1 MKVSIIVPIYNVEQ
15 YIEECLNSIYNQEL
29 ADFEVL
35 CIDDKGNDKSIEKVR
50 KFVSINNITNLKIIE
65 HNKNKGLS
73 EARNTGIKNAKGKYI
88 CFLDSDDMLIKGG
101 LKQLIEQAEKNDLDI
116 IEGRIEEKYETKFK
130 IELDEKY
137 DTSNITL
144 DIDDFTYEVIDEEKM
159 RLNITLCIDN
169 IEEKE
174 VVLPVEDVIEDFD
187 TLELEDKNSGNRES
201 KNDGVLDDLFLDTS
215 KKVPLEF
222 DSKKE
227 IVEEESEQ
235 NNNDNTTTINN
246 AESVETSNE
255 LIYENNTSNN
265 NTNNDT
271 NKPPMVN
278 NNVSS
283 IFSSFKDNIETYKTY
298 SVYIMKEE
306 DTIDVVLQ
314 KYGVTREEL
323 EEYNDMSDIKTGSK
337 IIVPSSSKNE

>member
-1 MKVSIIVPIYNVEQ
+1 MKKLVPFTKEIEFKTMISKVTSISLEHTLRVEKDNLISGYFILEGTYKMTQ
-15 YIEECLNSIYNQEL
+15 ASQIDEEFSY
-29 ADFEVL
+29 
-35 CIDDKGNDKSIEKVR
+35 
-50 KFVSINNITNLKIIE
+50 KIPV
-65 HNKNKGLS
+65 
-73 EARNTGIKNAKGKYI
+73 
-88 CFLDSDDMLIKGG
+88 D
-101 LKQLIEQAEKNDLDI
+101 
-116 IEGRIEEKYETKFK
+116 

-201 KNDGVLDDLFLDTS
+201 KNDGVLDDLFLDTL
-215 KKVPLEF
+215 KKVQLEF

-235 NNNDNTTTINN
+235 NNNDNTINN

-271 NKPPMVN
+271 NKPQMVN

>member
-1 MKVSIIVPIYNVEQ
+1 MKKLVPFTKEIEFKTMISKVTSISLEHTLRVEKDNLISGYFILEGTYKMTQ
-15 YIEECLNSIYNQEL
+15 ASQIDEEFSY
-29 ADFEVL
+29 
-35 CIDDKGNDKSIEKVR
+35 
-50 KFVSINNITNLKIIE
+50 KIPV
-65 HNKNKGLS
+65 
-73 EARNTGIKNAKGKYI
+73 
-88 CFLDSDDMLIKGG
+88 D
-101 LKQLIEQAEKNDLDI
+101 
-116 IEGRIEEKYETKFK
+116 

-144 DIDDFTYEVIDEEKM
+144 DIDDFTYEVIDEERMK
-159 RLNITLCIDN
+159 LNITLCIDN

-187 TLELEDKNSGNRES
+187 ALELEDKNSGNRES

-235 NNNDNTTTINN
+235 NNTDNTTINN

-255 LIYENNTSNN
+255 LIYDNTSNN

-271 NKPPMVN
+271 NKPQMVN

>member
-1 MKVSIIVPIYNVEQ
+1 MKKLVPFTKEIEFKTMISKVTSISLEHTLRVEKDNLISGYFILEGTYKMTQ
-15 YIEECLNSIYNQEL
+15 ASQIDEEFSY
-29 ADFEVL
+29 
-35 CIDDKGNDKSIEKVR
+35 
-50 KFVSINNITNLKIIE
+50 KIPV
-65 HNKNKGLS
+65 
-73 EARNTGIKNAKGKYI
+73 
-88 CFLDSDDMLIKGG
+88 D
-101 LKQLIEQAEKNDLDI
+101 
-116 IEGRIEEKYETKFK
+116 

-144 DIDDFTYEVIDEEKM
+144 DIDDFTYEVIDEERM

-174 VVLPVEDVIEDFD
+174 IVLPVEDVIEDFD
-187 TLELEDKNSGNRES
+187 ALELEDKNSGNRES

-222 DSKKE
+222 DTKKE

-235 NNNDNTTTINN
+235 NNTDNTTINN

-255 LIYENNTSNN
+255 LIYQDNDSNNTS
-265 NTNNDT
+265 NDT
-271 NKPPMVN
+271 NKPQMVN

>member
-1 MKVSIIVPIYNVEQ
+1 MKKLVPFTKEIEFKTMISKVTSISLEHTLRVEKDNLISGYFILEGTYKMTQ
-15 YIEECLNSIYNQEL
+15 ASQIDEEFSY
-29 ADFEVL
+29 
-35 CIDDKGNDKSIEKVR
+35 
-50 KFVSINNITNLKIIE
+50 KIPV
-65 HNKNKGLS
+65 
-73 EARNTGIKNAKGKYI
+73 
-88 CFLDSDDMLIKGG
+88 D
-101 LKQLIEQAEKNDLDI
+101 
-116 IEGRIEEKYETKFK
+116 

-187 TLELEDKNSGNRES
+187 ALELEDKNSGNRES

-215 KKVPLEF
+215 KKVPFEF

-227 IVEEESEQ
+227 IEEESEQ
-235 NNNDNTTTINN
+235 NNTDNSTINN
-246 AESVETSNE
+246 ENIETSNE
-255 LIYENNTSNN
+255 LIYEDNASN

-271 NKPPMVN
+271 NKPQMVN

>member
-1 MKVSIIVPIYNVEQ
+1 MKKLVPFTKEIEFKTMISKVTSISLEHTLRVEKDNLISGYFILEGTYKMTQ
-15 YIEECLNSIYNQEL
+15 ASQIDEEFSY
-29 ADFEVL
+29 
-35 CIDDKGNDKSIEKVR
+35 
-50 KFVSINNITNLKIIE
+50 KIPV
-65 HNKNKGLS
+65 
-73 EARNTGIKNAKGKYI
+73 
-88 CFLDSDDMLIKGG
+88 D
-101 LKQLIEQAEKNDLDI
+101 
-116 IEGRIEEKYETKFK
+116 

-235 NNNDNTTTINN
+235 NNTDNTTINN

-255 LIYENNTSNN
+255 LIYEDNASN

-271 NKPPMVN
+271 NKPQMVN

-314 KYGVTREEL
+314 KYGVTREDL

>member
-1 MKVSIIVPIYNVEQ
+1 MKKLVPFTKEIEFKTMISKVTSISLEHTLRVEKDNLISGYFILEGTYKMTQ
-15 YIEECLNSIYNQEL
+15 ASQIDEEFSY
-29 ADFEVL
+29 
-35 CIDDKGNDKSIEKVR
+35 
-50 KFVSINNITNLKIIE
+50 KIPV
-65 HNKNKGLS
+65 
-73 EARNTGIKNAKGKYI
+73 
-88 CFLDSDDMLIKGG
+88 D
-101 LKQLIEQAEKNDLDI
+101 
-116 IEGRIEEKYETKFK
+116 

-187 TLELEDKNSGNRES
+187 ALELEDKNSGNRES

-235 NNNDNTTTINN
+235 NNNDNTTINN
-246 AESVETSNE
+246 DENIETSNE

-265 NTNNDT
+265 NNDT
-271 NKPPMVN
+271 NKPQMVN

-323 EEYNDMSDIKTGSK
+323 EEYNDISDIKTGSK
-337 IIVPSSSKNE
+337 IIVHSSSKNE

>member
-1 MKVSIIVPIYNVEQ
+1 MKKLVPFTKEIEFKTMISKVTSISLEHTLRVEKDNLISGYFILEGTYKMTQ
-15 YIEECLNSIYNQEL
+15 ASQIDEEFSY
-29 ADFEVL
+29 
-35 CIDDKGNDKSIEKVR
+35 
-50 KFVSINNITNLKIIE
+50 KIPV
-65 HNKNKGLS
+65 
-73 EARNTGIKNAKGKYI
+73 
-88 CFLDSDDMLIKGG
+88 D
-101 LKQLIEQAEKNDLDI
+101 
-116 IEGRIEEKYETKFK
+116 

-144 DIDDFTYEVIDEEKM
+144 DIDDFTYEIIDEEKM

-187 TLELEDKNSGNRES
+187 ALESEDKNSGNRES

-235 NNNDNTTTINN
+235 NNNDTTTINN

-265 NTNNDT
+265 NTNNNTNNDT
-271 NKPPMVN
+271 NKPQMAN

>member
-1 MKVSIIVPIYNVEQ
+1 MKKLVPFTKEIEFKTMISKVTSISLEHTLRVEKDNLISGYFILEGTYKMTQ
-15 YIEECLNSIYNQEL
+15 ASQIDEEFSY
-29 ADFEVL
+29 
-35 CIDDKGNDKSIEKVR
+35 
-50 KFVSINNITNLKIIE
+50 KIPV
-65 HNKNKGLS
+65 
-73 EARNTGIKNAKGKYI
+73 
-88 CFLDSDDMLIKGG
+88 D
-101 LKQLIEQAEKNDLDI
+101 
-116 IEGRIEEKYETKFK
+116 

-187 TLELEDKNSGNRES
+187 TLELEDKNSSNRES

-222 DSKKE
+222 DTKKE
-227 IVEEESEQ
+227 IVEESEQ
-235 NNNDNTTTINN
+235 NNNDNTTINN

-271 NKPPMVN
+271 NKPQMVN

>member
-1 MKVSIIVPIYNVEQ
+1 MKKLVPFTKEIEFKTMISKVTSISLEHTLRVEKDNLISGYFILEGTYKMTQ
-15 YIEECLNSIYNQEL
+15 ASQIDEEFSY
-29 ADFEVL
+29 
-35 CIDDKGNDKSIEKVR
+35 
-50 KFVSINNITNLKIIE
+50 KIPV
-65 HNKNKGLS
+65 
-73 EARNTGIKNAKGKYI
+73 
-88 CFLDSDDMLIKGG
+88 D
-101 LKQLIEQAEKNDLDI
+101 
-116 IEGRIEEKYETKFK
+116 

-187 TLELEDKNSGNRES
+187 TLELEDKNSSNRES

-235 NNNDNTTTINN
+235 NNNDNTINN

-271 NKPPMVN
+271 NKPQMVN

>member
-1 MKVSIIVPIYNVEQ
+1 MKKLVPFTKEIEFKTMISKVTSISLEHTLRVEKDNLISGYFILEGTYKMTQ
-15 YIEECLNSIYNQEL
+15 ASQIDEEFSY
-29 ADFEVL
+29 
-35 CIDDKGNDKSIEKVR
+35 
-50 KFVSINNITNLKIIE
+50 KIPV
-65 HNKNKGLS
+65 
-73 EARNTGIKNAKGKYI
+73 
-88 CFLDSDDMLIKGG
+88 D
-101 LKQLIEQAEKNDLDI
+101 
-116 IEGRIEEKYETKFK
+116 

-187 TLELEDKNSGNRES
+187 TLELEDKNSSNRES

-227 IVEEESEQ
+227 IVEESEQ
-235 NNNDNTTTINN
+235 NNNDNTTINN
-246 AESVETSNE
+246 DENIETSNE

-271 NKPPMVN
+271 NKPQMVN

>member
-1 MKVSIIVPIYNVEQ
+1 MKKLVPFTKEIEFKTMISKVTSISLEHTLRVEKDNLISGYFILEGTYKMTQ
-15 YIEECLNSIYNQEL
+15 ASQIDEEFSY
-29 ADFEVL
+29 
-35 CIDDKGNDKSIEKVR
+35 
-50 KFVSINNITNLKIIE
+50 KIPV
-65 HNKNKGLS
+65 
-73 EARNTGIKNAKGKYI
+73 
-88 CFLDSDDMLIKGG
+88 D
-101 LKQLIEQAEKNDLDI
+101 
-116 IEGRIEEKYETKFK
+116 

-187 TLELEDKNSGNRES
+187 ALELEDKNSGNRES

-235 NNNDNTTTINN
+235 NNNDNTINN

-271 NKPPMVN
+271 NNDTNKPQMVN

>member
-1 MKVSIIVPIYNVEQ
+1 MKKLVPFTKEIEFKTMISKVTSISLEHTLRVEKDNLISGYFILEGTYKMTQ
-15 YIEECLNSIYNQEL
+15 ASQIDEEFSY
-29 ADFEVL
+29 
-35 CIDDKGNDKSIEKVR
+35 
-50 KFVSINNITNLKIIE
+50 KIPV
-65 HNKNKGLS
+65 
-73 EARNTGIKNAKGKYI
+73 
-88 CFLDSDDMLIKGG
+88 D
-101 LKQLIEQAEKNDLDI
+101 
-116 IEGRIEEKYETKFK
+116 

-227 IVEEESEQ
+227 IVEESEQ
-235 NNNDNTTTINN
+235 NNNDNTINN

-271 NKPPMVN
+271 NKPQMVN

>member
-1 MKVSIIVPIYNVEQ
+1 MKKLVPFTKEIEFKTMISKVTSISLEHTLRVEKDNLISGYFILEGTYKMTQ
-15 YIEECLNSIYNQEL
+15 ASQIDEEFSY
-29 ADFEVL
+29 
-35 CIDDKGNDKSIEKVR
+35 
-50 KFVSINNITNLKIIE
+50 KIPV
-65 HNKNKGLS
+65 
-73 EARNTGIKNAKGKYI
+73 
-88 CFLDSDDMLIKGG
+88 D
-101 LKQLIEQAEKNDLDI
+101 
-116 IEGRIEEKYETKFK
+116 

-235 NNNDNTTTINN
+235 NNNDTTTINN

-265 NTNNDT
+265 NTNNNTNNDT
-271 NKPPMVN
+271 NKPQMAN

>member
-1 MKVSIIVPIYNVEQ
+1 MKKLVPFTKEIEFKTMISKVTSISLEHTLRVEKDNLISGYFILEGTYKMTQ
-15 YIEECLNSIYNQEL
+15 ASQIDEEFSY
-29 ADFEVL
+29 
-35 CIDDKGNDKSIEKVR
+35 
-50 KFVSINNITNLKIIE
+50 KIPV
-65 HNKNKGLS
+65 
-73 EARNTGIKNAKGKYI
+73 
-88 CFLDSDDMLIKGG
+88 D
-101 LKQLIEQAEKNDLDI
+101 
-116 IEGRIEEKYETKFK
+116 

-187 TLELEDKNSGNRES
+187 TLELEDKNSSNRES

-227 IVEEESEQ
+227 IEEESEQ
-235 NNNDNTTTINN
+235 NNTDNSTINN
-246 AESVETSNE
+246 ENIETSNE

-271 NKPPMVN
+271 NKPQMVN

>member
-1 MKVSIIVPIYNVEQ
+1 MKKLVPFTKEIEFKTMISKVTSISLEHTLRVEKDNLISGYFILEGTYKMTQ
-15 YIEECLNSIYNQEL
+15 ASQIDEEFSY
-29 ADFEVL
+29 
-35 CIDDKGNDKSIEKVR
+35 
-50 KFVSINNITNLKIIE
+50 KIPV
-65 HNKNKGLS
+65 
-73 EARNTGIKNAKGKYI
+73 
-88 CFLDSDDMLIKGG
+88 D
-101 LKQLIEQAEKNDLDI
+101 
-116 IEGRIEEKYETKFK
+116 

-222 DSKKE
+222 DSKEE

-235 NNNDNTTTINN
+235 NNNDNTINN

-271 NKPPMVN
+271 NKPKMVN

>member
-1 MKVSIIVPIYNVEQ
+1 MKKLVPFTKEIEFKTMISKVTSISLEHTLRVEKDNLISGYFILEGTYKMTQ
-15 YIEECLNSIYNQEL
+15 ASQIDEEFSY
-29 ADFEVL
+29 
-35 CIDDKGNDKSIEKVR
+35 
-50 KFVSINNITNLKIIE
+50 KIPV
-65 HNKNKGLS
+65 
-73 EARNTGIKNAKGKYI
+73 
-88 CFLDSDDMLIKGG
+88 D
-101 LKQLIEQAEKNDLDI
+101 
-116 IEGRIEEKYETKFK
+116 

-144 DIDDFTYEVIDEEKM
+144 DIDDFTYEIIDEEKM

-235 NNNDNTTTINN
+235 NNNDNTINN
-246 AESVETSNE
+246 AESVETSDE
-255 LIYENNTSNN
+255 LIYEDNTSNN

-271 NKPPMVN
+271 NKPQMVN

>member
-1 MKVSIIVPIYNVEQ
+1 MKKLVPFTKEIEFKTMISKVTSISLEHTLRVEKDNLISGYFILEGTYKMTQ
-15 YIEECLNSIYNQEL
+15 ASQIDEEFSY
-29 ADFEVL
+29 
-35 CIDDKGNDKSIEKVR
+35 
-50 KFVSINNITNLKIIE
+50 KIPV
-65 HNKNKGLS
+65 
-73 EARNTGIKNAKGKYI
+73 
-88 CFLDSDDMLIKGG
+88 D
-101 LKQLIEQAEKNDLDI
+101 
-116 IEGRIEEKYETKFK
+116 

-159 RLNITLCIDN
+159 KLNITLCIDN

-187 TLELEDKNSGNRES
+187 ALELEDKNSGNRES

-235 NNNDNTTTINN
+235 NNND
-246 AESVETSNE
+246 
-255 LIYENNTSNN
+255 
-265 NTNNDT
+265 T
-271 NKPPMVN
+271 NKPQMVN

>member
-1 MKVSIIVPIYNVEQ
+1 MKKLVPFTKEIEFKTMISKVTSISLEHTLRVEKDNLISGYFILEGTYKMTQ
-15 YIEECLNSIYNQEL
+15 ASQIDEEFSY
-29 ADFEVL
+29 
-35 CIDDKGNDKSIEKVR
+35 
-50 KFVSINNITNLKIIE
+50 KIPV
-65 HNKNKGLS
+65 
-73 EARNTGIKNAKGKYI
+73 
-88 CFLDSDDMLIKGG
+88 D
-101 LKQLIEQAEKNDLDI
+101 
-116 IEGRIEEKYETKFK
+116 

-235 NNNDNTTTINN
+235 NNNDNTTINN
-246 AESVETSNE
+246 DENIETSNE

-265 NTNNDT
+265 NNDT
-271 NKPPMVN
+271 NKPQMVN

>member
-1 MKVSIIVPIYNVEQ
+1 MKKLVPFTKEIEFKTMISKVTSISLEHTLRVEKDNLISGYFILEGTYKMTQ
-15 YIEECLNSIYNQEL
+15 ASQIDEEFSY
-29 ADFEVL
+29 
-35 CIDDKGNDKSIEKVR
+35 
-50 KFVSINNITNLKIIE
+50 KIPV
-65 HNKNKGLS
+65 
-73 EARNTGIKNAKGKYI
+73 
-88 CFLDSDDMLIKGG
+88 D
-101 LKQLIEQAEKNDLDI
+101 
-116 IEGRIEEKYETKFK
+116 

-187 TLELEDKNSGNRES
+187 TLELEDKNSSNRES
-201 KNDGVLDDLFLDTS
+201 KNDGVLDDLFLDKS

-227 IVEEESEQ
+227 IVEESEQ
-235 NNNDNTTTINN
+235 NNNDNTTINN

-271 NKPPMVN
+271 NKPQIVN

-283 IFSSFKDNIETYKTY
+283 IFSSFKDKIETYKTY

>member
-1 MKVSIIVPIYNVEQ
+1 MKKLVPFTKEIEFKTMISKVTSISLEHTLRVEKDNLISGYFILEGTYKMTQ
-15 YIEECLNSIYNQEL
+15 ASQIDEEFSY
-29 ADFEVL
+29 
-35 CIDDKGNDKSIEKVR
+35 
-50 KFVSINNITNLKIIE
+50 KIPV
-65 HNKNKGLS
+65 
-73 EARNTGIKNAKGKYI
+73 
-88 CFLDSDDMLIKGG
+88 D
-101 LKQLIEQAEKNDLDI
+101 
-116 IEGRIEEKYETKFK
+116 

-144 DIDDFTYEVIDEEKM
+144 DIDDFTYEVIDEERM

-187 TLELEDKNSGNRES
+187 ALELEDKNSGNRES

-227 IVEEESEQ
+227 IVEEESKQ
-235 NNNDNTTTINN
+235 NNTDNTTINN

-255 LIYENNTSNN
+255 LIYQDNDSNNTS
-265 NTNNDT
+265 NDT
-271 NKPPMVN
+271 NKPQMVN

>member
-1 MKVSIIVPIYNVEQ
+1 MKKLVPFTKEIEFKTMISKVTSISLEHTLRVEKDNLISGYFILEGTYKMTQ
-15 YIEECLNSIYNQEL
+15 ASQIDEEFSY
-29 ADFEVL
+29 
-35 CIDDKGNDKSIEKVR
+35 
-50 KFVSINNITNLKIIE
+50 KIPV
-65 HNKNKGLS
+65 
-73 EARNTGIKNAKGKYI
+73 
-88 CFLDSDDMLIKGG
+88 D
-101 LKQLIEQAEKNDLDI
+101 
-116 IEGRIEEKYETKFK
+116 

-174 VVLPVEDVIEDFD
+174 IVLPVEDVIEDFD

-271 NKPPMVN
+271 NKPQMVN

>member
-1 MKVSIIVPIYNVEQ
+1 MKKLVPFTKEIEFKTMISKVTSISLEHTLRVEKDNLISGYFILEGTYKMTQ
-15 YIEECLNSIYNQEL
+15 ASQIDEEFSY
-29 ADFEVL
+29 
-35 CIDDKGNDKSIEKVR
+35 
-50 KFVSINNITNLKIIE
+50 KIPV
-65 HNKNKGLS
+65 
-73 EARNTGIKNAKGKYI
+73 
-88 CFLDSDDMLIKGG
+88 D
-101 LKQLIEQAEKNDLDI
+101 
-116 IEGRIEEKYETKFK
+116 

-187 TLELEDKNSGNRES
+187 TLELEDKNSGNREP

-271 NKPPMVN
+271 NKPQMVN

>member
-1 MKVSIIVPIYNVEQ
+1 MKKLVPFTKEIEFKTMISKVTSISLEHTLRVEKDNLISGYFILEGTYKMTQ
-15 YIEECLNSIYNQEL
+15 ASQIDEEFSY
-29 ADFEVL
+29 
-35 CIDDKGNDKSIEKVR
+35 
-50 KFVSINNITNLKIIE
+50 KIPV
-65 HNKNKGLS
+65 
-73 EARNTGIKNAKGKYI
+73 
-88 CFLDSDDMLIKGG
+88 D
-101 LKQLIEQAEKNDLDI
+101 
-116 IEGRIEEKYETKFK
+116 

-144 DIDDFTYEVIDEEKM
+144 DIDDFTYEIIDEEKM

-222 DSKKE
+222 DTKKE
-227 IVEEESEQ
+227 IVEEESKQ
-235 NNNDNTTTINN
+235 NNNDNNTINN
-246 AESVETSNE
+246 NENIETSNE

-265 NTNNDT
+265 NDT
-271 NKPPMVN
+271 NKPQMVN

-306 DTIDVVLQ
+306 DTIDIVLQ

>member
-1 MKVSIIVPIYNVEQ
+1 MKKLVPFTKEIEFKTMISKVTSISLEHTLRVEKDNLISGYFILEGTYKMTQ
-15 YIEECLNSIYNQEL
+15 ASQIDEEFSY
-29 ADFEVL
+29 
-35 CIDDKGNDKSIEKVR
+35 
-50 KFVSINNITNLKIIE
+50 KIPV
-65 HNKNKGLS
+65 
-73 EARNTGIKNAKGKYI
+73 
-88 CFLDSDDMLIKGG
+88 D
-101 LKQLIEQAEKNDLDI
+101 
-116 IEGRIEEKYETKFK
+116 

-137 DTSNITL
+137 DTLNITL

-235 NNNDNTTTINN
+235 NNNDNTINN
-246 AESVETSNE
+246 DENIETNNE

-271 NKPPMVN
+271 NKPQMVN

>member
-1 MKVSIIVPIYNVEQ
+1 MKKLVPFTKEIEFKTMISKVTSISLEHTLRVEKDNLISGYFILEGTYKMTQ
-15 YIEECLNSIYNQEL
+15 ASQIDEEFSY
-29 ADFEVL
+29 
-35 CIDDKGNDKSIEKVR
+35 
-50 KFVSINNITNLKIIE
+50 KIPV
-65 HNKNKGLS
+65 
-73 EARNTGIKNAKGKYI
+73 
-88 CFLDSDDMLIKGG
+88 D
-101 LKQLIEQAEKNDLDI
+101 
-116 IEGRIEEKYETKFK
+116 

-187 TLELEDKNSGNRES
+187 ALELEDKNSGNRES

-235 NNNDNTTTINN
+235 NNNDNTINN

-265 NTNNDT
+265 DT
-271 NKPPMVN
+271 NKPQLVN

>member
-1 MKVSIIVPIYNVEQ
+1 MKKLVPFTKEIEFKTMISKVTSISLEHTLRVEKDNLISGYFILEGTYKMTQ
-15 YIEECLNSIYNQEL
+15 ASQIDEEFSY
-29 ADFEVL
+29 
-35 CIDDKGNDKSIEKVR
+35 
-50 KFVSINNITNLKIIE
+50 KIPV
-65 HNKNKGLS
+65 
-73 EARNTGIKNAKGKYI
+73 
-88 CFLDSDDMLIKGG
+88 D
-101 LKQLIEQAEKNDLDI
+101 
-116 IEGRIEEKYETKFK
+116 

-159 RLNITLCIDN
+159 KLNITLCIDN

-187 TLELEDKNSGNRES
+187 ALELEDKNSGNRES

-227 IVEEESEQ
+227 IVEESEQ
-235 NNNDNTTTINN
+235 NNTDNTIINN

-255 LIYENNTSNN
+255 LIYEDNTSNN

-271 NKPPMVN
+271 NKPQMVN

>member
-1 MKVSIIVPIYNVEQ
+1 MKKLVPFTKEIEFKTMISKVTSISLEHTLRVEKDNLISGYFILEGTYKMTQ
-15 YIEECLNSIYNQEL
+15 ASQIDEEFSY
-29 ADFEVL
+29 
-35 CIDDKGNDKSIEKVR
+35 
-50 KFVSINNITNLKIIE
+50 KIPV
-65 HNKNKGLS
+65 
-73 EARNTGIKNAKGKYI
+73 
-88 CFLDSDDMLIKGG
+88 D
-101 LKQLIEQAEKNDLDI
+101 
-116 IEGRIEEKYETKFK
+116 

-235 NNNDNTTTINN
+235 NNNDNTINN
-246 AESVETSNE
+246 AETVETSNE

-271 NKPPMVN
+271 NKPQMVN

>member
-1 MKVSIIVPIYNVEQ
+1 MKKLVPFTKEIEFKTMISKVTSISLEHTLRVEKDNLISGYFILEGTYKMTQ
-15 YIEECLNSIYNQEL
+15 ASQIDEEFSY
-29 ADFEVL
+29 
-35 CIDDKGNDKSIEKVR
+35 
-50 KFVSINNITNLKIIE
+50 KIPV
-65 HNKNKGLS
+65 
-73 EARNTGIKNAKGKYI
+73 
-88 CFLDSDDMLIKGG
+88 D
-101 LKQLIEQAEKNDLDI
+101 
-116 IEGRIEEKYETKFK
+116 

-222 DSKKE
+222 DTKKE
-227 IVEEESEQ
+227 IVEESEQ
-235 NNNDNTTTINN
+235 NNNDNTTINN
-246 AESVETSNE
+246 AESVETSDE

-271 NKPPMVN
+271 NKPQMVN

>member
-1 MKVSIIVPIYNVEQ
+1 MKKLVPFTKEIEFKTMISKVTSISLEHTLRVEKDNLISGYFILEGTYKMTQ
-15 YIEECLNSIYNQEL
+15 ASQIDEEFSY
-29 ADFEVL
+29 
-35 CIDDKGNDKSIEKVR
+35 
-50 KFVSINNITNLKIIE
+50 KIPV
-65 HNKNKGLS
+65 
-73 EARNTGIKNAKGKYI
+73 
-88 CFLDSDDMLIKGG
+88 D
-101 LKQLIEQAEKNDLDI
+101 
-116 IEGRIEEKYETKFK
+116 

-187 TLELEDKNSGNRES
+187 ALELEDKNSGNRES
-201 KNDGVLDDLFLDTS
+201 KNNEVLDDLFLDTS

-222 DSKKE
+222 DTKKE
-227 IVEEESEQ
+227 IVEESEQ
-235 NNNDNTTTINN
+235 NNNDNNTINN
-246 AESVETSNE
+246 DENIETSNE

-271 NKPPMVN
+271 NKPQMVN

>member
-1 MKVSIIVPIYNVEQ
+1 MKKLVPFTKEIEFKTMISKVTSISLEHTLRVEKDNLISGYFILEGTYKMTQ
-15 YIEECLNSIYNQEL
+15 ASQIDEEFSY
-29 ADFEVL
+29 
-35 CIDDKGNDKSIEKVR
+35 
-50 KFVSINNITNLKIIE
+50 KIPV
-65 HNKNKGLS
+65 
-73 EARNTGIKNAKGKYI
+73 
-88 CFLDSDDMLIKGG
+88 D
-101 LKQLIEQAEKNDLDI
+101 
-116 IEGRIEEKYETKFK
+116 

-159 RLNITLCIDN
+159 KLNITLCIDN
-169 IEEKE
+169 IEEKD

-187 TLELEDKNSGNRES
+187 ALELEDKNSGNRES

-235 NNNDNTTTINN
+235 NNND
-246 AESVETSNE
+246 
-255 LIYENNTSNN
+255 
-265 NTNNDT
+265 T
-271 NKPPMVN
+271 NKPQMVN

>member
-1 MKVSIIVPIYNVEQ
+1 MKKLVPFTKEIEFKTMISKVTSISLEHTLRVEKDNLISGYFILEGTYKMTQ
-15 YIEECLNSIYNQEL
+15 ASQIDEEFSY
-29 ADFEVL
+29 
-35 CIDDKGNDKSIEKVR
+35 
-50 KFVSINNITNLKIIE
+50 KIPV
-65 HNKNKGLS
+65 
-73 EARNTGIKNAKGKYI
+73 
-88 CFLDSDDMLIKGG
+88 D
-101 LKQLIEQAEKNDLDI
+101 
-116 IEGRIEEKYETKFK
+116 

-235 NNNDNTTTINN
+235 NNNDNTT
-246 AESVETSNE
+246 
-255 LIYENNTSNN
+255 
-265 NTNNDT
+265 
-271 NKPPMVN
+271 
-278 NNVSS
+278 
-283 IFSSFKDNIETYKTY
+283 
-298 SVYIMKEE
+298 
-306 DTIDVVLQ
+306 
-314 KYGVTREEL
+314 
-323 EEYNDMSDIKTGSK
+323 
-337 IIVPSSSKNE
+337 KNECLGTGHFLRCGFPAHTIPSTFLFLK

>member
-1 MKVSIIVPIYNVEQ
+1 MKKLVPFTKEIEFKTMISKVTSISLEHTLRVEKDNLISGYFILEGTYKMTQ
-15 YIEECLNSIYNQEL
+15 ASQIDEEFSY
-29 ADFEVL
+29 
-35 CIDDKGNDKSIEKVR
+35 
-50 KFVSINNITNLKIIE
+50 KIPV
-65 HNKNKGLS
+65 
-73 EARNTGIKNAKGKYI
+73 
-88 CFLDSDDMLIKGG
+88 D
-101 LKQLIEQAEKNDLDI
+101 
-116 IEGRIEEKYETKFK
+116 

-159 RLNITLCIDN
+159 KLNITLCIDN

-187 TLELEDKNSGNRES
+187 ALELEDKNSDNRES

-235 NNNDNTTTINN
+235 NNTDNTTINN
-246 AESVETSNE
+246 ENIETSNE
-255 LIYENNTSNN
+255 LIYEDNTSNN
-265 NTNNDT
+265 NTNNAT
-271 NKPPMVN
+271 NKPQMVN

-337 IIVPSSSKNE
+337 IIVPSSNKNE

>member
-1 MKVSIIVPIYNVEQ
+1 MKKLVPFTKEIEFKTMISKVTSISLEHTLRVEKDNLISGYFILEGTYKMTQ
-15 YIEECLNSIYNQEL
+15 ASQIDEEFSY
-29 ADFEVL
+29 
-35 CIDDKGNDKSIEKVR
+35 
-50 KFVSINNITNLKIIE
+50 KIPV
-65 HNKNKGLS
+65 
-73 EARNTGIKNAKGKYI
+73 
-88 CFLDSDDMLIKGG
+88 D
-101 LKQLIEQAEKNDLDI
+101 
-116 IEGRIEEKYETKFK
+116 

-222 DSKKE
+222 DNKKE

-235 NNNDNTTTINN
+235 NNNDNTINN
-246 AESVETSNE
+246 AETVETSNE

-271 NKPPMVN
+271 NKPQMVN

>member
-1 MKVSIIVPIYNVEQ
+1 MKKLVPFTKEIEFKTMISKVTSISLEHTLRVEKDNLISGYFILEGTYKMTQ
-15 YIEECLNSIYNQEL
+15 ASQIDEEFSY
-29 ADFEVL
+29 
-35 CIDDKGNDKSIEKVR
+35 
-50 KFVSINNITNLKIIE
+50 KIPV
-65 HNKNKGLS
+65 
-73 EARNTGIKNAKGKYI
+73 
-88 CFLDSDDMLIKGG
+88 D
-101 LKQLIEQAEKNDLDI
+101 
-116 IEGRIEEKYETKFK
+116 

-144 DIDDFTYEVIDEEKM
+144 DIDDFTYEIIDEEKM

-201 KNDGVLDDLFLDTS
+201 KNDGVLDDLFLDMS

-222 DSKKE
+222 DTKKE
-227 IVEEESEQ
+227 IVEEESKQ
-235 NNNDNTTTINN
+235 NNNDNNTINN
-246 AESVETSNE
+246 NENIETSNE

-265 NTNNDT
+265 NDT
-271 NKPPMVN
+271 NKPQMVN

-306 DTIDVVLQ
+306 DTIDIVLQ

>member
-1 MKVSIIVPIYNVEQ
+1 MKKLVPFTKEIEFKTMISKVTSISLEHTLRVEKDNLISGYFILEGTYKMTQ
-15 YIEECLNSIYNQEL
+15 ASQIDEEFSY
-29 ADFEVL
+29 
-35 CIDDKGNDKSIEKVR
+35 
-50 KFVSINNITNLKIIE
+50 KIPV
-65 HNKNKGLS
+65 
-73 EARNTGIKNAKGKYI
+73 
-88 CFLDSDDMLIKGG
+88 D
-101 LKQLIEQAEKNDLDI
+101 
-116 IEGRIEEKYETKFK
+116 

-222 DSKKE
+222 DSKEE
-227 IVEEESEQ
+227 IVEEESKQ
-235 NNNDNTTTINN
+235 NNTDNNTINN
-246 AESVETSNE
+246 DENIETSNE
-255 LIYENNTSNN
+255 LIYQDNDSNNTS
-265 NTNNDT
+265 NDT
-271 NKPPMVN
+271 NKPQMVN

-306 DTIDVVLQ
+306 DTIDIVLQ
-314 KYGVTREEL
+314 KYGVTKEEL

>member
-1 MKVSIIVPIYNVEQ
+1 MKKLVPFTKEIEFKTMISKVTSISLEHTLRVEKDNLISGYFILEGTYKMTQ
-15 YIEECLNSIYNQEL
+15 ASQIDEEFSY
-29 ADFEVL
+29 
-35 CIDDKGNDKSIEKVR
+35 
-50 KFVSINNITNLKIIE
+50 KIPV
-65 HNKNKGLS
+65 
-73 EARNTGIKNAKGKYI
+73 
-88 CFLDSDDMLIKGG
+88 D
-101 LKQLIEQAEKNDLDI
+101 
-116 IEGRIEEKYETKFK
+116 

-187 TLELEDKNSGNRES
+187 ALELEDKNSGNRES

-235 NNNDNTTTINN
+235 NNTDNTTINN
-246 AESVETSNE
+246 DENIETSNE
-255 LIYENNTSNN
+255 LIYHDNDSNNTSN
-265 NTNNDT
+265 DT
-271 NKPPMVN
+271 NKSQMVN

>member
-1 MKVSIIVPIYNVEQ
+1 MKKLVPFTKEIEFKTMISKVTSISLEHTLRVEKDNLISGYFILEGTYKMTQ
-15 YIEECLNSIYNQEL
+15 ASQIDEEFSY
-29 ADFEVL
+29 
-35 CIDDKGNDKSIEKVR
+35 
-50 KFVSINNITNLKIIE
+50 KIPV
-65 HNKNKGLS
+65 
-73 EARNTGIKNAKGKYI
+73 
-88 CFLDSDDMLIKGG
+88 D
-101 LKQLIEQAEKNDLDI
+101 
-116 IEGRIEEKYETKFK
+116 

-187 TLELEDKNSGNRES
+187 TLELEDKNSSNRES

-235 NNNDNTTTINN
+235 NNNDNTINN
-246 AESVETSNE
+246 DENIETSNE

-271 NKPPMVN
+271 NKPQMVN